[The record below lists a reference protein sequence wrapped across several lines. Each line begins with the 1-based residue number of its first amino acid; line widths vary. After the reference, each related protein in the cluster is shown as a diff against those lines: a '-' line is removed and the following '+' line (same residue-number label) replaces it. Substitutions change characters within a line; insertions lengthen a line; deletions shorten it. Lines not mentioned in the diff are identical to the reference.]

1 MMPIKKEL
9 DSILNLED
17 DAYKEE
23 YNRYLKGFLSNQLKI
38 SDIRNMLDEETIKKV
53 EEKINI
59 IHQEQ
64 LYTGKLLHPSTHIEN
79 VILFSAI
86 IGKNLSLNEKDLD
99 LLLTASLYHDIG
111 RKSDHYEKYHGQ
123 ISSVIV
129 GEKLKN
135 DYEKTELAIVR
146 AMISYHNEHEMRDV
160 EGNYDLTKLI
170 EICNDMGI
178 DVKNEELMKRI
189 VRLSFALKDA
199 DALDRTRFSVTSPN
213 AFVDVARLHFP
224 ISKRLIM
231 FSEQVNEYYA
241 SLQIQKEREENPN
254 SSPIFSNI
262 KGTPKQILSGY
273 LSLSYS
279 KTQKDKIKVIDNFN

>member
-1 MMPIKKEL
+1 MPIKKEL

-17 DAYKEE
+17 DDYKEE
-23 YNRYLKGFLSNQLKI
+23 YNRYLKAFLSNQLTI
-38 SDIRNMLDEETIKKV
+38 SDIRDMLDEKTRNKIEET
-53 EEKINI
+53 INI

-86 IGKNLSLNEKDLD
+86 IGKSLSLSEDDLD

-111 RKSDHYEKYHGQ
+111 RKSDHYEKYHGK
-123 ISSVIV
+123 ISSAIV
-129 GEKLKN
+129 KEKLKN
-135 DYEKTELAIVR
+135 DYEKIELAIMR
-146 AMISYHNEHEMRDV
+146 AMISYHNEHEIRDV

-170 EICNDMGI
+170 EICNDIGI
-178 DVKNEELMKRI
+178 DVKDEELMQRI

-213 AFVDVARLHFP
+213 AFVDVNRLHFS

-231 FSEQVNEYYA
+231 FSEQVNEFYA
-241 SLQIQKEREENPN
+241 SRQIQKECEK
-254 SSPIFSNI
+254 SPRVFQIFSNI
-262 KGTPKQILSGY
+262 QGTPKQVLSGY

-279 KTQKDKIKVIDNFN
+279 ETQKNKTKVISTNN